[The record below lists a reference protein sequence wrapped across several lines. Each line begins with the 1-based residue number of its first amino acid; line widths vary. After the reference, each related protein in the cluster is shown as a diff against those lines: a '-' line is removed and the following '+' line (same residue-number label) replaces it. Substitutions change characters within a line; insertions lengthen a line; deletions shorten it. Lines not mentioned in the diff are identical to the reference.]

1 MKNYH
6 HGNLKQ
12 ELISCACVMCE
23 RDGYTK
29 LSIRSL
35 AKESNVSQTAPYR
48 HFKTKED
55 LYAAVSKKGF
65 NKLSKAI
72 HVDVGDSVK
81 KGQVLAKLD
90 DREASAQLNQ
100 AKAAY
105 ELSKQILERFENLR
119 QQGHISIQDLDKA
132 RSDYII
138 AKSQFEFFEVKLLQ
152 TNLIAPFDGI
162 IQSRFLDTGTV
173 INSGIPILEIIDSN
187 YVEAH
192 ISVPVIYLEDMEIGK
207 EYNFE
212 FDGEMIK
219 AVFSKLAPMSPGGSD
234 SRLAIFKFNKFFNP
248 GSIASLEIKITEKSK
263 GTWIPLKSLS
273 QSEQGLW
280 SVYTIENN
288 IVVKDLIE
296 IIYFEDDYA
305 YVRGTLKNNDL
316 IVLGGA
322 SKIIEGKRIN

>member
-1 MKNYH
+1 MSNFRFNK
-6 HGNLKQ
+6 
-12 ELISCACVMCE
+12 IF
-23 RDGYTK
+23 
-29 LSIRSL
+29 LSIGLIFSSL
-35 AKESNVSQTAPYR
+35 VLSIEVLEVKILDSYSITKKFPGKLLPVEQSQLAFEIPGKINNVY
-48 HFKTKED
+48 
-55 LYAAVSKKGF
+55 
-65 NKLSKAI
+65 
-72 HVDVGDSVK
+72 VDVGDSVK

-119 QQGHISIQDLDKA
+119 QQGHISVQDLDKA

-138 AKSQFEFFEVKLLQ
+138 AKSQFEFFEVKLQQ
-152 TNLIAPFDGI
+152 TNLIAPFNGV

-192 ISVPVIYLEDMEIGK
+192 ISVPVIYLKDMEIGK

-212 FDGEMIK
+212 FDGEIIK

-248 GSIASLEIKITEKSK
+248 GSIANLEMKITENLR
-263 GTWIPLKSLS
+263 GTWVPLKSLS
-273 QSEQGLW
+273 QSDQGLW

>member
-1 MKNYH
+1 MSNFRF
-6 HGNLKQ
+6 NR
-12 ELISCACVMCE
+12 IF
-23 RDGYTK
+23 
-29 LSIRSL
+29 LSIGLIFSSYTSSIEVLEVKILDSYSITKKFPGKLLPIEQSKL
-35 AKESNVSQTAPYR
+35 AFEIPGKINNVY
-48 HFKTKED
+48 
-55 LYAAVSKKGF
+55 
-65 NKLSKAI
+65 
-72 HVDVGDSVK
+72 VDVGDSVK

-119 QQGHISIQDLDKA
+119 QQGHISVQDLDKA
-132 RSDYII
+132 RSDNII
-138 AKSQFEFFEVKLLQ
+138 ARSQFEFFEVKMQQ
-152 TNLIAPFDGI
+152 TNLIAPFNGV
-162 IQSRFLDTGTV
+162 IQSRYLDTGTV

>member
-1 MKNYH
+1 MSNFRFIKFF
-6 HGNLKQ
+6 
-12 ELISCACVMCE
+12 
-23 RDGYTK
+23 
-29 LSIRSL
+29 LSIGLLFSSHIFSIEVLEVKILESYSITKKFPGKLLPIEQSKL
-35 AKESNVSQTAPYR
+35 AFEIPGKI
-48 HFKTKED
+48 
-55 LYAAVSKKGF
+55 
-65 NKLSKAI
+65 NKI
-72 HVDVGDSVK
+72 YVDIGDSVK
-81 KGQVLAKLD
+81 KGDVMVKLD

-105 ELSKQILERFENLR
+105 ELSNQILERFENLR

-138 AKSQFEFFEVKLLQ
+138 AKSQFEFFEVKLQQ

-192 ISVPVIYLEDMEIGK
+192 ISVPVIYLKDMEIGK
-207 EYNFE
+207 NYNFE
-212 FDGEMIK
+212 FDGK
-219 AVFSKLAPMSPGGSD
+219 TTTAVFSKLAPMSPGGSD
-234 SRLAIFKFNKFFNP
+234 SRLAVFKFNEFFNP
-248 GSIASLEIKITEKSK
+248 GSIANLEIKITEKSK
-263 GTWIPLKSLS
+263 GTWVPLKSLS

-280 SVYTIENN
+280 SVYTIDNS
-288 IVVKDLIE
+288 VVVRDLVE

-305 YVRGTLKNNDL
+305 YVRGTLQNNDL

-322 SKIIEGKRIN
+322 SKIIEGKIIN

>member
-1 MKNYH
+1 MSNFRFNK
-6 HGNLKQ
+6 
-12 ELISCACVMCE
+12 IF
-23 RDGYTK
+23 
-29 LSIRSL
+29 LSIGLIFSSL
-35 AKESNVSQTAPYR
+35 ASSIEVLEVKILDSYSITKKFPGKLLPVEQSQLAFEIPGKINNVY
-48 HFKTKED
+48 
-55 LYAAVSKKGF
+55 
-65 NKLSKAI
+65 
-72 HVDVGDSVK
+72 VDVGDSVK

-119 QQGHISIQDLDKA
+119 QQGHISVQDLDKA

-138 AKSQFEFFEVKLLQ
+138 AKSQFEFFEVKLQQ
-152 TNLIAPFDGI
+152 TNLKAPFNGV

-173 INSGIPILEIIDSN
+173 TNSGLPILEIIDSN

-192 ISVPVIYLEDMEIGK
+192 ISVPVIYLKDMEIGK

-212 FDGEMIK
+212 FDGEITK

-248 GSIASLEIKITEKSK
+248 GSIANLEMKITENLR
-263 GTWIPLKSLS
+263 GTWVPLKSLS
-273 QSEQGLW
+273 QSDQGLW

-305 YVRGTLKNNDL
+305 YVRGTLKDNDL

>member
-1 MKNYH
+1 M
-6 HGNLKQ
+6 
-12 ELISCACVMCE
+12 
-23 RDGYTK
+23 
-29 LSIRSL
+29 
-35 AKESNVSQTAPYR
+35 
-48 HFKTKED
+48 
-55 LYAAVSKKGF
+55 
-65 NKLSKAI
+65 
-72 HVDVGDSVK
+72 
-81 KGQVLAKLD
+81 AKLD

-207 EYNFE
+207 EYNFQ

>member
-1 MKNYH
+1 MSNFRFNK
-6 HGNLKQ
+6 
-12 ELISCACVMCE
+12 IF
-23 RDGYTK
+23 
-29 LSIRSL
+29 LSIGLIFSSL
-35 AKESNVSQTAPYR
+35 ASSIEVLEVKILDSYSITKKFPGKLLPVEQSQLAFEIPGKINNVY
-48 HFKTKED
+48 
-55 LYAAVSKKGF
+55 
-65 NKLSKAI
+65 
-72 HVDVGDSVK
+72 VDVGDSVK

-119 QQGHISIQDLDKA
+119 QQGHISVQDLDKA

-138 AKSQFEFFEVKLLQ
+138 AKSQFEFFEVKLQQ
-152 TNLIAPFDGI
+152 TNLIAPFNGV

-192 ISVPVIYLEDMEIGK
+192 ISVPVIYLKDMEIGK

-212 FDGEMIK
+212 FDGKITK

-248 GSIASLEIKITEKSK
+248 GSIANLEMKITENLR
-263 GTWIPLKSLS
+263 GTWVPLKSLS
-273 QSEQGLW
+273 QSDQGLW

>member
-1 MKNYH
+1 MNPKFI
-6 HGNLKQ
+6 KFF
-12 ELISCACVMCE
+12 
-23 RDGYTK
+23 
-29 LSIRSL
+29 LSIGLLFSSHIFSIEVLEVKILESYSITKKFPGKLLPIEQSKL
-35 AKESNVSQTAPYR
+35 AFEIAGKINNIY
-48 HFKTKED
+48 
-55 LYAAVSKKGF
+55 
-65 NKLSKAI
+65 
-72 HVDVGDSVK
+72 VDVGDSVK
-81 KGQVLAKLD
+81 KGDVLAKLD